1 MVVADI
7 NQDGFKDF
15 VLSDRQVPGGNG
27 TFSVYDGQT
36 SPPFWK
42 AEVPVPKHTRMIV
55 DDLDGDGRSDVV
67 ILSTNSTT
75 CTTRP
80 PIPPATVCIYIQPQA
95 GFWGMREAT
104 ATIWAPGAI
113 DITTGE
119 LDGTAG
125 HDVAVLYPDRAVVF
139 SAQPAPIYYDTSSNW
154 TLTNTTPYTRAMVA
168 DVDNNTHDDLVL
180 ANPNEV
186 KVFFGTPSG
195 ISDNC
200 MINCKAYRIPGSQ
213 TGNVSIVVDDILG
226 DDRPDIAV
234 AVSNSSNSA
243 GTIVILTR
251 IGDPVAWEFTEG
263 FRATGREF
271 TDQLTFGDFNADGAK
286 DLAVVIYSRGAI
298 AVFYRNPGGTFD
310 VVFDLLLNGTIA
322 SEKGESGKDEMIG
335 HGDFNNDGL
344 EDIALRSPN
353 SVSFF
358 LQQDSE
364 VRTIKT
370 PTTCPLCPHFN
381 HGESGERLINLSDYF
396 YDDHGPINYSITQSS
411 PDIVASLDGTY
422 LDFTVV
428 TQGWIGV
435 MRFNVSAND
444 LYLGHQPA
452 VRQFEVMVN
461 GVPVITSTPPAQ
473 VTLGGEYDYLPVIH
487 DPSAVPRYNDSHTF
501 TTIGVTPSGLSVD
514 VNSGLVKWRPTATGN
529 FTITIQAT
537 DNYGAKSA
545 PQTFTITVLPK
556 PDEPPSGPLGIP
568 LPNDTNGMIVL
579 IAILGAILL
588 ISSILAVNENAKYG
602 FLLMLLPLY
611 SKIKREK
618 VLDHF
623 IRGQI
628 FGYVMANPGEHYNA
642 IKQALDI
649 TNGSLAHHLRTL
661 EREHF
666 VQSKRFGLYRRFYP
680 WAMRVPEDG
689 YFRMNE
695 IQKSILALCRN
706 QPGVSQKE
714 LAGSLNLTPPTINY
728 HIAILAEHGHV
739 SVIRRGRKTQIY
751 VLKGAEDEAHRQV
764 PH

>member
-1 MVVADI
+1 
-7 NQDGFKDF
+7 
-15 VLSDRQVPGGNG
+15 
-27 TFSVYDGQT
+27 
-36 SPPFWK
+36 
-42 AEVPVPKHTRMIV
+42 MIV
-55 DDLDGDGRSDVV
+55 EDLNNDNLLDVV
-67 ILSTNSTT
+67 ILTA
-75 CTTRP
+75 RP
-80 PIPPATVCIYIQPQA
+80 TFNCSSNPLVLATVCVYFQPVT
-95 GFWGMREAT
+95 GFSPVLNKNAN
-104 ATIWAPGAI
+104 ALILAPGAI
-113 DITTGE
+113 DIA
-119 LDGTAG
+119 AG
-125 HDVAVLYPDRAVVF
+125 ALSGIAAWKDIAVLYSDNAEVYNAIGAFPYYPA
-139 SAQPAPIYYDTSSNW
+139 SADKTITNSSS
-154 TLTNTTPYTRAMVA
+154 YTRIMA
-168 DVDNNTHDDLVL
+168 DDVNDDAFDDLAL

-186 KVFFGTPSG
+186 KILFGTSSG
-195 ISDNC
+195 IVDC
-200 MINCKAYRIPGSQ
+200 DEINCRAYPVPGNQ
-213 TGNVSIVVDDILG
+213 TGDVSVVVENVIG
-226 DDRPDIAV
+226 DDRPDIAL
-234 AVSNSSNSA
+234 AVGNSSN
-243 GTIVILTR
+243 GTIVILART
-251 IGDPVAWEFTEG
+251 GNLNAWEFTEG
-263 FRATGREF
+263 FRAYGRDF
-271 TDQLTFGDFNADGAK
+271 TDQLTFGDFNADGAN
-286 DLAVVIYSRGAI
+286 DMAVVLYSRGDVATY
-298 AVFYRNPGGTFD
+298 YRNLGGTFD
-310 VVFDLLLNGTIA
+310 GIFDLLLNGTVA
-322 SEKGESGKDEMIG
+322 TEKGESGKDEMIG
-335 HGDFNNDGL
+335 HGDFNSDGL
-344 EDIALRSPN
+344 EDIALRSPD

-358 LQQDSE
+358 LQQDTE
-364 VRTIKT
+364 VRVRKI
-370 PTTCPLCPHFN
+370 PTTCPVCPHFN
-381 HGESGERLINLSDYF
+381 QGGSGNRLINLSDYF

-411 PDIVASLDGTY
+411 PDIVASRDGTY

-428 TQGWIGV
+428 TQGWTGV

-444 LYLGHQPA
+444 LYPGHQAA
-452 VRQFEVMVN
+452 VSQFEVMVN
-461 GVPVITSTPPAQ
+461 GVPVITSTPPSQ
-473 VTLGGEYDYLPVIH
+473 VTLGGEYDYLPVVY
-487 DPSAVPRYNDSHTF
+487 DPSAVPGYSDSHTF
-501 TTIGVTPSGLSVD
+501 TTTTVTPPGLSID
-514 VNSGLVKWRPTATGN
+514 VNSGLVRWRPSVTGD

-556 PDEPPSGPLGIP
+556 PDEVPSGPLGIP

-579 IAILGAILL
+579 MAILGAILL

>member
-1 MVVADI
+1 
-7 NQDGFKDF
+7 
-15 VLSDRQVPGGNG
+15 
-27 TFSVYDGQT
+27 
-36 SPPFWK
+36 
-42 AEVPVPKHTRMIV
+42 
-55 DDLDGDGRSDVV
+55 
-67 ILSTNSTT
+67 
-75 CTTRP
+75 
-80 PIPPATVCIYIQPQA
+80 
-95 GFWGMREAT
+95 
-104 ATIWAPGAI
+104 
-113 DITTGE
+113 
-119 LDGTAG
+119 
-125 HDVAVLYPDRAVVF
+125 
-139 SAQPAPIYYDTSSNW
+139 
-154 TLTNTTPYTRAMVA
+154 
-168 DVDNNTHDDLVL
+168 
-180 ANPNEV
+180 
-186 KVFFGTPSG
+186 
-195 ISDNC
+195 

>member
-1 MVVADI
+1 MSVVVE
-7 NQDGFKDF
+7 N
-15 VLSDRQVPGGNG
+15 
-27 TFSVYDGQT
+27 
-36 SPPFWK
+36 
-42 AEVPVPKHTRMIV
+42 
-55 DDLDGDGRSDVV
+55 V
-67 ILSTNSTT
+67 I
-75 CTTRP
+75 
-80 PIPPATVCIYIQPQA
+80 
-95 GFWGMREAT
+95 
-104 ATIWAPGAI
+104 
-113 DITTGE
+113 
-119 LDGTAG
+119 
-125 HDVAVLYPDRAVVF
+125 
-139 SAQPAPIYYDTSSNW
+139 
-154 TLTNTTPYTRAMVA
+154 
-168 DVDNNTHDDLVL
+168 
-180 ANPNEV
+180 
-186 KVFFGTPSG
+186 
-195 ISDNC
+195 
-200 MINCKAYRIPGSQ
+200 
-213 TGNVSIVVDDILG
+213 G
-226 DDRPDIAV
+226 DDRPDIAL
-234 AVSNSSNSA
+234 AVGNNLN
-243 GTIVILTR
+243 GTIVILART
-251 IGDPVAWEFTEG
+251 GNLNAWEFTEG
-263 FRATGREF
+263 FRANGRDF
-271 TDQLTFGDFNADGAK
+271 TDQLTFGDFNADGAN
-286 DLAVVIYSRGAI
+286 DMAVVLYSRGDV
-298 AVFYRNPGGTFD
+298 AVYYRNPGGTFD
-310 VVFDLLLNGTIA
+310 SVFDLLLNGTTT
-322 SEKGESGKDEMIG
+322 SGKDEIIG
-335 HGDFNNDGL
+335 HGDFNSDSL
-344 EDIALRSPN
+344 EDIALRSPD

-364 VRTIKT
+364 VRVRKI
-370 PTTCPLCPHFN
+370 PTTCPVCPHFN
-381 HGESGERLINLSDYF
+381 QGGSGNRLINLSDYF

-411 PDIVASLDGTY
+411 PDIVASRDGTY

-428 TQGWIGV
+428 TQGWTGV

-444 LYLGHQPA
+444 LYPGHQAA
-452 VRQFEVMVN
+452 VSQFEVMVN
-461 GVPVITSTPPAQ
+461 GFPVITSTPPAQ
-473 VTLGGEYDYLPVIH
+473 VTLGGEYDYLPVVY
-487 DPSAVPRYNDSHTF
+487 DPSAVPGYSDSYTF
-501 TTIGVTPSGLSVD
+501 STIGVTPPGLSID
-514 VNSGLVKWRPTATGN
+514 VNSGLVRWRPSVTGD
-529 FTITIQAT
+529 FAITIQAT

-556 PDEPPSGPLGIP
+556 PDEPPSGPLGLP

-714 LAGSLNLTPPTINY
+714 LAASLNLTPPTINY

>member
-1 MVVADI
+1 M
-7 NQDGFKDF
+7 N
-15 VLSDRQVPGGNG
+15 
-27 TFSVYDGQT
+27 
-36 SPPFWK
+36 
-42 AEVPVPKHTRMIV
+42 
-55 DDLDGDGRSDVV
+55 
-67 ILSTNSTT
+67 
-75 CTTRP
+75 
-80 PIPPATVCIYIQPQA
+80 ATVCIYIQPLL
-95 GFWGMREAT
+95 GFSVNSKAT
-104 ATIWAPGAI
+104 AMIWAPGAI
-113 DITTGE
+113 DIAAGE

-139 SAQPAPIYYDTSSNW
+139 NAQPAPRYYDTSVNR
-154 TLTNTTPYTRAMVA
+154 TLGNTTGYTRAMVA
-168 DVDNNTHDDLVL
+168 DVDNNTYDDLVL
-180 ANPNEV
+180 ANPNEI
-186 KVFFGTPSG
+186 KVFYGMSG
-195 ISDNC
+195 GIPDNC
-200 MINCKAYRIPGSQ
+200 YWPMVNCRRYSITGSQ
-213 TGNVSIVVDDILG
+213 TGNVSVVVDNILG
-226 DDRPDIAV
+226 DDKPDIAV
-234 AVSNSSNSA
+234 AVSNSSKFT
-243 GTIVILTR
+243 GTIVILER
-251 IGDPVAWEFTEG
+251 IGDDPMAWDFTEG
-263 FRATGREF
+263 FRANGRDF
-271 TDQLTFGDFNADGAK
+271 TDQLTFGDFNADGAN
-286 DLAVVIYSRGAI
+286 DMAVVLYSRGDI
-298 AVFYRNPGGTFD
+298 AVYYRDRGGTFD
-310 VVFDLLLNGTIA
+310 SVFDLLLNGTTA
-322 SEKGESGKDEMIG
+322 SGKDEIIG
-335 HGDFNNDGL
+335 HGDFNGDGL

-353 SVSFF
+353 AVSFF
-358 LQQDSE
+358 LQEDIE
-364 VRTIKT
+364 VTAIQT
-370 PTTCPLCPHFN
+370 PTTCPDCPHFN
-381 HGESGERLINLSDYF
+381 QGESGDRLINLSDYF

-411 PDIVASLDGTY
+411 PDIVASRDGTY

-444 LYLGHQPA
+444 LYPGHQPA
-452 VRQFEVMVN
+452 MRQFEVMVN
-461 GVPVITSTPPAQ
+461 GIPVITSTPPTQ
-473 VTLGGEYDYLPVIH
+473 VTLGGEYDYLPVVY
-487 DPSAVPRYNDSHTF
+487 DPSAVPGYSDSHTF
-501 TTIGVTPSGLSVD
+501 SMIGVTPPGLSID
-514 VNSGLVKWRPTATGN
+514 VNSGLVRWRPSVTGD

-537 DNYGAKSA
+537 DNYGAISA
-545 PQTFTITVLPK
+545 PQTFTMTVLPK

-579 IAILGAILL
+579 IAVLGAILL
-588 ISSILAVNENAKYG
+588 ISAILAVNENAKYG

-628 FGYVMANPGEHYNA
+628 FGYVMANPGEHYNG